1 MSAISCTGAK
11 TKCVYYRKYGPNL
24 KLLNTGQLRGDL
36 FMNEDLHHLQKK
48 LSSEIREI
56 IYINIIIFK

>member
-48 LSSEIREI
+48 T
-56 IYINIIIFK
+56 IFRNKRNHLHKHNHI